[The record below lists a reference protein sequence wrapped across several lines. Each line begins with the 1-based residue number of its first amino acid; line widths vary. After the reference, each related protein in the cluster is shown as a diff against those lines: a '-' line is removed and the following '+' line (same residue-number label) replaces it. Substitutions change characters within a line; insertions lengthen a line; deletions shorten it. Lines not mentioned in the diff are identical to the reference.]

1 VPLKVTHTY
10 RSAGMEAEGSLADHR
25 VLDEA

>member
-10 RSAGMEAEGSLADHR
+10 RSAGLEAEVSLADDR